1 MIDDLIEF
9 RRRVERR
16 PDIAI
21 ERIDN
26 RATIVK
32 FAQAEEDVVEPPHQN
47 HRPNPKGLQNLCI
60 GTRCTAMLLGHRV
73 VRCRSQQ
80 IRQEKFLFIPEIGIG
95 KERVRPAREFAE
107 RFFEKGLTA
116 LGHASNQ

>member
-16 PDIAI
+16 PDIAM

-32 FAQAEEDVVEPPHQN
+32 IAQTEDDVVELPHQN
-47 HRPNPKGLQNLCI
+47 HRPNLKSLQNLCI
-60 GTRCTAMLLGHRV
+60 GTRCAVMLLGHRV

-80 IRQEKFLFIPEIGIG
+80 IRQVKFLFIP
-95 KERVRPAREFAE
+95 R
-107 RFFEKGLTA
+107 
-116 LGHASNQ
+116 